1 MSAPRKGFP
10 VRRGWRLV
18 PLLAVLIS
26 TTACLEYTVLL
37 KVRPDGSGELVET
50 TMMKGQMLEMAR
62 AMTAMEGEEGG
73 EGDSLM
79 AGQAEEKRAEAE
91 ARAAKLGP
99 GVTLASWE
107 PITGEDAE
115 GDRAVF
121 RFDDVTQ
128 LDLQPAPDSGDG
140 EEAPATGPGESI
152 RFRWAD
158 AGSGRRRLVAVFGE
172 EEPPAETVAEGG
184 GADDL
189 ELAAEEGAAGAEGTE
204 GFEEMADAMGA
215 GMMEMMKPFL
225 AGMRMRVLVEVEG
238 EVLETDAPHAEGS
251 QVTLLDLDFDQILA
265 DPAAWEK
272 LSSLDSDASLAV
284 LGPQLQGL
292 PGVLV
297 PAGREVAIEFRP
309 R

>member
-1 MSAPRKGFP
+1 MSGPRKGFP
-10 VRRGWRLV
+10 ARSGWRLV
-18 PLLAVLIS
+18 PLLAILAS

-50 TMMKGQMLEMAR
+50 TLMKGQMLEMAR
-62 AMTAMEGEEGG
+62 AMSAMEGEEGE
-73 EGDSLM
+73 EGGGLM
-79 AGQAEEKRAEAE
+79 AGQADEKRAEAE

-107 PITGEDAE
+107 PVSEEDRE
-115 GDRAVF
+115 GDRAVY
-121 RFDDVTQ
+121 RFDDVTA

-140 EEAPATGPGESI
+140 GEAPATGPGESI

-158 AGSGRRRLVAVFGE
+158 AGSGRKRLVAVFGE
-172 EEPPAETVAEGG
+172 ETPPEETLAEDGAESPEMASAEG
-184 GADDL
+184 
-189 ELAAEEGAAGAEGTE
+189 EAGAEEME

-225 AGMRMRVLVEVEG
+225 AGMKMRVLVEVEG
-238 EVLETDAPHAEGS
+238 ELLETDAPHTEGS
-251 QVTLLDLDFDQILA
+251 QVTLLELDFDQILA

-272 LSSLDSDASLAV
+272 LSALDSDASLAV

-292 PGVLV
+292 PGVRV
-297 PAGREVAIEFRP
+297 PAGREVSIEFRP